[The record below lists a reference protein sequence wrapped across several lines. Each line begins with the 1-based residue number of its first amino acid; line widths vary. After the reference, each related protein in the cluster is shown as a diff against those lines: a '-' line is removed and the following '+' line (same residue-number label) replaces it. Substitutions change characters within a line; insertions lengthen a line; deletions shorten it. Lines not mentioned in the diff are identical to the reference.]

1 MSETEFETLANP
13 LLAEQLDRN
22 RRTFDWRNVG
32 LERKVSADIFFYL
45 LAATWGQLLAISFS
59 GFVLINFL
67 FAALY
72 YFDLE
77 GIANAQVGSFADA
90 FFFSVQTFSTIGFGA
105 MSPQSA
111 YTHMLVTVESFAG
124 LVAVALATGL
134 IYAKFSRPVAA
145 IRFSD
150 VAVVHDRDGVPH
162 LHMRF
167 ANERK
172 GEIINA
178 TLEASILVTEVTAEG
193 NQMIRTY
200 ELPLLKK
207 TVPLFVMNWTVIHEI
222 DEQSPFYQI
231 LQAEADERPP
241 FFIILTVEGMDSTL
255 LQTVQARHMYWP
267 QHVVLNR
274 QYEDMMTTTDEGE
287 ILLDHRNLG
296 VTVGMGGS

>member
-67 FAALY
+67 FAVLY

-274 QYEDMMTTTDEGE
+274 QYEDMMTTADEGE

>member
-67 FAALY
+67 FAVLY